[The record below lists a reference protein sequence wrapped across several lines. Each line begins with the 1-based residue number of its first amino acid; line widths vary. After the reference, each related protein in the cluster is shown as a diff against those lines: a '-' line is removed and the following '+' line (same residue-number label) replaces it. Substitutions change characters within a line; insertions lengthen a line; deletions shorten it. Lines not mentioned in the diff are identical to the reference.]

1 MAEIVQINEYG
12 EVKKEV
18 IPGEFPTAEPVLIQ
32 NTSSTESAEEA
43 WQSSQV
49 KVTTAF
55 FRNATE
61 YPVAFFRRNQLLLT
75 TLGWILLALLGT
87 RILFATLDVIDDI
100 PLVTPNL
107 KLIGLGTVAW
117 FVWRYLIRANNRQEL
132 AQMLDGAKAELLGS
146 RAEAIL
152 NHRGS
157 EEGGVY
163 DIPKAES
170 TSVERAVA
178 VAADPLPTPPVLT
191 TDAEAVKLYEERL
204 VVDKERVKTGEV
216 ALGKHVEVETA
227 RASVLIEKERVVI
240 ERTPMGDTTAIT
252 PGTDAFSADEAIKME
267 VYEEIPDI
275 HKEAFVREEVNLRKE
290 AIQEIVNAEET
301 LRREE
306 LSIGMQG
313 HPVVE
318 KLCDSVVD
326 DHH

>member
-18 IPGEFPTAEPVLIQ
+18 IPEEFPTDEQILIQ

-43 WQSSQV
+43 WKSSQV
-49 KVTTAF
+49 KATTTF

-61 YPVAFFRRNQLLLT
+61 STLAFFRTNQLLLT
-75 TLGWILLALLGT
+75 TIGWVLLALLGT
-87 RILFATLDVIDDI
+87 RILLTTLDVIDDL
-100 PLVTPNL
+100 PLVTPTL
-107 KLIGLGTVAW
+107 KLIGLGAMAW

-152 NHRGS
+152 NHRSS
-157 EEGGVY
+157 EAGGVR
-163 DIPKAES
+163 DIPTAS
-170 TSVERAVA
+170 TSVEPVA
-178 VAADPLPTPPVLT
+178 VAANPSRTSSVLT
-191 TDAEAVKLYEERL
+191 TDTEAVKLYEERL

-227 RASVLIEKERVVI
+227 RAAVLIEKERVVI
-240 ERTPMGDTTAIT
+240 ERNPVSDTTAIV
-252 PGTDAFSADEAIKME
+252 GTDAFSADEAIKME

-290 AIQEIVNAEET
+290 AIQEIVNAQKT

-306 LSIGMQG
+306 LSVNQQG

-318 KLCDSVVD
+318 QLPDSVLD
-326 DHH
+326 